1 MSLDTAV
8 RVIRSLGS
16 RRNCKRS
23 GSTISGVRMSGRCPP
38 AGISSS
44 RALGVAAMLSASDRD
59 RGIGFAFLVADHG
72 DIIESKQALGRESD
86 LVALPELHRLHARL
100 R

>member
-1 MSLDTAV
+1 LQEE
-8 RVIRSLGS
+8 RVDHRQGADVEPVP
-16 RRNCKRS
+16 
-23 GSTISGVRMSGRCPP
+23 TGRDQLEPCVGHRGDD
-38 AGISSS
+38 AFGQ
-44 RALGVAAMLSASDRD
+44 RDRD
-59 RGIGFAFLVADHG
+59 RGIGFAFLAADRG